1 VPPTP
6 PFIVRKCTVSVKDTR
21 GVMHTTTVH
30 TNSVL
35 HAAAAGLKYL
45 EETDLLDGCDLVGDA
60 IVDVVTQSSH
70 TIQLIQCMTASGG
83 WANLDKRRARPCGV
97 NSVIGVSKD

>member
-1 VPPTP
+1 
-6 PFIVRKCTVSVKDTR
+6 
-21 GVMHTTTVH
+21 MHTTTVH

-70 TIQLIQCMTASGG
+70 TIQLNRLREWLESGG
-83 WANLDKRRARPCGV
+83 TPKEVLLKNELRSRQKRR
-97 NSVIGVSKD
+97 